1 MLTLTRKPGES
12 IMIGDDIE
20 IVIKEMKG
28 KQVRIGIRAPRDQF
42 VCRKELYEQIQ
53 KENRAA
59 AESSTVDLDALT
71 GLFSE

>member
-59 AESSTVDLDALT
+59 AENTTVDLDALT